1 MPEKIAEYISLKCS
15 GAKVILDG
23 FAGIGGASLKF
34 ASLYSCVKMIA
45 NDNNGQKLSLLIN
58 NAKVYEVDSAIE
70 LS

>member
-1 MPEKIAEYISLKCS
+1 MKCS

-34 ASLYSCVKMIA
+34 AGLSSCVKTIS
-45 NDNNGQKLSLLIN
+45 NDNSGQKLSLLIN
-58 NAKVYEVDSAIE
+58 NAKVYEVDSTIE